1 MASSLL
7 PNPSNLIKTDPLFPP
22 FPSYPP
28 SAFRDSVNSVIPSNL
43 EVSVRAQVR
52 CGLYCGCGE
61 RYRSSLLSAVLA
73 VTLIHNYLY
82 REIVLLTAAI
92 ISVLTF
98 LLVAVNLF
106 KVLQTLM
113 YTDLPMYLAAKLMF
127 LGVPLLLTL
136 TIPAGLLAA
145 VMIVFGRMSSDR
157 ELLALKASGVGLAP
171 IVAPVIVLAMGLS
184 LVDYWLVAY
193 VVPECQK
200 EFNGMKHEIVTNNP
214 MALLNAE
221 EVVDKIPGWRI
232 VFARKQGSQ
241 LEDAFLWRLD
251 DDSNQVTTSI
261 RAREARVDL
270 DLEHQQLVM
279 TLLNGKEEEYPHD
292 GDAMKVNIGGH
303 GEQMVEAVSLN
314 SFYEKVQKKLAW
326 MTLPEIEDIIIAMQT
341 APTGEQASP
350 YLTELQARISFSL
363 TTFTFIVVGIPLAI
377 QTQRRETSFGIVITG
392 LIVLL
397 YYVLGAVGRGLKAH
411 AGMYP
416 ELIIWTPNILF
427 QAVGFYLFYRANRK

>member
-1 MASSLL
+1 M
-7 PNPSNLIKTDPLFPP
+7 
-22 FPSYPP
+22 
-28 SAFRDSVNSVIPSNL
+28 
-43 EVSVRAQVR
+43 
-52 CGLYCGCGE
+52 
-61 RYRSSLLSAVLA
+61 
-73 VTLIHNYLY
+73 TLIYNYLY
-82 REIVLLTAAI
+82 KEIILLTAAI
-92 ISVLTF
+92 IGVLTF
-98 LLVAVNLF
+98 LLVAVSMF

-127 LGVPLLLTL
+127 LGIPLTLTL

-157 ELLALKASGVGLAP
+157 ELLALKASGIGLAP
-171 IVAPVIVLAMGLS
+171 VVTPVIFLAIGLS
-184 LVDYWLVAY
+184 VLDYWLVAY

-214 MALLNAE
+214 MALLNPE

-232 VFARKQGSQ
+232 YFTKKTGTELDDVI
-241 LEDAFLWRLD
+241 LWRLD
-251 DDSNQVTTSI
+251 DSNRLTSSI
-261 RAREARVDL
+261 RARRATIDL

-279 TLLNGKEEEYPHD
+279 KLLNGRQEEYPHD
-292 GDAMKVNIGGH
+292 GDAMKLNPGGH

-314 SFYEKVQKKLAW
+314 SFYEKVQRKLAW
-326 MTLPEIEDIIIAMQT
+326 MTLPEIEDVIYAMQS

-350 YLTELQARISFSL
+350 YLTELQARISFSI

-377 QTQRRETSFGIVITG
+377 QTQRRETSFGIVITF

-411 AGMYP
+411 AGLYP

-427 QAVGFYLFYRANRK
+427 QAIGFYLFYRANQK

>member
-1 MASSLL
+1 M
-7 PNPSNLIKTDPLFPP
+7 
-22 FPSYPP
+22 
-28 SAFRDSVNSVIPSNL
+28 
-43 EVSVRAQVR
+43 
-52 CGLYCGCGE
+52 
-61 RYRSSLLSAVLA
+61 
-73 VTLIHNYLY
+73 TLIHNYLY
-82 REIVLLTAAI
+82 KEIILLTAAI
-92 ISVLTF
+92 IGVLTF
-98 LLVAVNLF
+98 LLVAVSMF

-113 YTDLPMYLAAKLMF
+113 YTDLPMWLAAKLMF
-127 LGVPLLLTL
+127 LGIPLTLTL

-157 ELLALKASGVGLAP
+157 ELLALKASGIGLAP

-184 LVDYWLVAY
+184 VLDYWLVAY

-214 MALLNAE
+214 MALLNPE
-221 EVVDKIPGWRI
+221 EVVDKIPGWKI
-232 VFARKQGSQ
+232 VFANKEGTQ
-241 LEDAFLWRLD
+241 LDDIFLWRLD
-251 DDSNQVTTSI
+251 DTNRVTTSI
-261 RAREARVDL
+261 RASHARVDL

-279 TLLNGKEEEYPHD
+279 TLLNGREEDYPHD
-292 GDAMKVNIGGH
+292 GDVMKVNIGVN

-314 SFYEKVQKKLAW
+314 SFYEKVQRHLAW
-326 MTLPEIEDIIIAMQT
+326 MTLPEIEDVIIAMQT
-341 APTGEQASP
+341 APTGEEASP

-377 QTQRRETSFGIVITG
+377 QTQRRETSFGIIVTFA
-392 LIVLL
+392 IVLL

-411 AGMYP
+411 AGLYP